1 MSDVS
6 AQQHLLPVDVFLT
19 MMTIGLELKLNQFPE
34 LLKSPRVPLLGSLI
48 HTFTFP
54 VVALV
59 VIMVLQLLRLSPG
72 EATTIGILLIAACPS
87 GGFSNILTM
96 IARANLALSIVL
108 TAVSTLFS
116 LVTVPLL
123 LFGFGYLVVE
133 LRGPVEIPVDSVL
146 FQLTFLVF
154 MPIVIGMTIT
164 ARFDWF
170 SAEQVTRMQKL
181 AQTMLYLVV
190 GLMIA
195 ENWGTMK
202 SGFIDALPLSLLLCF
217 VNISACFGLSR
228 ATGLNPEDAVTVSL
242 EGSTRNLA
250 VAILVSAHSLQ
261 RMDIAVLPTIY
272 FLSVLVVSI
281 FFAKTW
287 RSLLAATMAK

>member
-6 AQQHLLPVDVFLT
+6 AQQHLLPVVVFLT
-19 MMTIGLELKLNQFPE
+19 MMTIGLELKLKQFYE

-146 FQLTFLVF
+146 LQLAFLVF

-190 GLMIA
+190 GLMII
-195 ENWGTMK
+195 ENWGTMN

>member
-6 AQQHLLPVDVFLT
+6 AQQHLLPVVVFLT
-19 MMTIGLELKLNQFPE
+19 MMTIGLELKLKQFHE

-190 GLMIA
+190 GLMIV

-228 ATGLNPEDAVTVSL
+228 AAGLNPEDAVTVSL

-287 RSLLAATMAK
+287 RSLLAATMDK